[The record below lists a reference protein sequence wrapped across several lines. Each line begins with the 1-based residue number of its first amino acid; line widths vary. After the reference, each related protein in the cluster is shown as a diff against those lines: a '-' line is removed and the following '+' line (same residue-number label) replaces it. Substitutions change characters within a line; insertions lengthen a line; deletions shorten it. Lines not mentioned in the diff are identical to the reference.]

1 MLLFQFYRTVKE
13 DRNILF
19 SAEKKISRNVQ
30 VQKYLRSSTELCCIQ
45 SKIVSDGNFW
55 YL

>member
-19 SAEKKISRNVQ
+19 SAEEEISRDIQ
-30 VQKYLRSSTELCCIQ
+30 AQKYVRSSRELCCTQ
-45 SKIVSDGNFW
+45 PKIVSDDNFF
-55 YL
+55 